1 MQLNVLPDVSLERG
15 AARLETLRHRRG
27 DAAVDDKRLREAAKE
42 FESIML
48 EMMVKEMRKNVP
60 ESPIFGENRGREI
73 FNEMLDGQY
82 VRMIVDRGGLG
93 LADLLTR
100 QLDGRH

>member
-1 MQLNVLPDVSLERG
+1 MELNVLPNIALERG
-15 AARLETLRHRRG
+15 AARLQTLRG
-27 DAAVDDKRLREAAKE
+27 GAPDDGRRLREAAKE
-42 FESIML
+42 FEAIML
-48 EMMVKEMRKNVP
+48 EMMVKEMRDNVP

-73 FNEMLDGQY
+73 FNELLDGEY
-82 VRMIVDRGGLG
+82 VRMMVNRGGLG